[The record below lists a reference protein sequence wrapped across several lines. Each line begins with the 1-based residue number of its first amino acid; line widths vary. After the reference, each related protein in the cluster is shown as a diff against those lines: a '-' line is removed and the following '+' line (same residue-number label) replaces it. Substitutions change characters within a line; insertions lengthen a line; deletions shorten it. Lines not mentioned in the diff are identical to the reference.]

1 MKFVYRIFEK
11 VRPTFEEGGKLS
23 LIHPLYEAIENFF
36 FAPAAVSIGAPYGRD
51 PLDVKRYMTAVIIGL
66 LPCVLAAFYFYGLRF
81 LPMIRVSYGAG
92 FVVELLFAIVRK
104 EKIAEGFLVTG
115 LIFPLVLPPTI
126 PLWMLA
132 VGVMFGV
139 CIGKEL
145 FGGTGRNIFNPA
157 IVGRVFLALAYPSQ
171 MSGEVWV
178 KPGHGI
184 LGRVLD
190 YVTIKTPTGPDEGV
204 MATVV
209 KFFSVNADG
218 VRSFFTVEHIE
229 AITSATPLGL
239 AKKGEFIDVMR
250 LAIGEVTGSIGE
262 TSGLMVLC
270 GGIFL
275 LITRVANWR
284 TVVSILL
291 SAFIMA
297 FALHQSNPEKFA
309 SPTWHMFAGGLLF
322 GAFFM
327 ATDPVSS
334 PNTNGGKYVYG
345 ILIGAVAMLIRNFG
359 AYTEG
364 VMFSILLGNIFAPV
378 IDEIFFSIRIRR
390 LKNEE

>member
-1 MKFVYRIFEK
+1 
-11 VRPTFEEGGKLS
+11 
-23 LIHPLYEAIENFF
+23 
-36 FAPAAVSIGAPYGRD
+36 
-51 PLDVKRYMTAVIIGL
+51 
-66 LPCVLAAFYFYGLRF
+66 F
-81 LPMIRVSYGAG
+81 LPMIIVSYGAG